1 MSEIT
6 NKKVKFKTFRFN
18 RDSDYLP
25 YYREYEMEV
34 AQDDVMLDILNK
46 IKWEFDGSFS
56 YRRSCRHGIC
66 GSCGIK
72 VNDKPVL
79 ACKERVFDLID
90 IFGEELVI
98 DPQSKQRA
106 AKDLIIDKKDFWDK
120 YNAVTPYLVADI
132 DENPTTENLVSPEEY
147 EMIDEADIC
156 VQCGSCY
163 YACPAVEVNEEY
175 FGPAALALAMRF
187 SKDVRDGATT
197 ERLKNVNQLG
207 KGIWDCVKCYEC
219 FEACPKGV
227 NPIGKITTLHQQTFQ
242 EGVHENNVAT
252 RHAVGFKNSI
262 VKHGFLDETGL
273 VMYSDGLFK
282 TATHHA
288 PTGLR
293 MMMAG
298 KVVMPW
304 ALPKSTKLAEIK
316 KLVKISS
323 TVKF

>member
-6 NKKVKFKTFRFN
+6 NKKIKFKVFRFN

-25 YYREYEMEV
+25 YYKIYEIDV
-34 AQDDVMLDILNK
+34 AQDDVMLNILNK

-66 GSCGIK
+66 GSCSIK

-98 DPQSKQRA
+98 DPQSKARA

-120 YNAVTPYLVADI
+120 YNAVQPYLVADI
-132 DENPTTENLVSPEEY
+132 DEAPTSENLVTPHEY
-147 EMIDEADIC
+147 EQIEEADIC
-156 VQCGSCY
+156 IQCGNCY
-163 YACPAVEVNEEY
+163 YACPAVEANEEY
-175 FGPAALALAMRF
+175 FGPAALALSMRF
-187 SKDVRDGATT
+187 TKDVRDNATK
-197 ERLKNVNQLG
+197 ERLENVNKLG
-207 KGIWDCVKCYEC
+207 SGIWDCVKCYEC
-219 FEACPKGV
+219 YEACPKGV
-227 NPIGKITTLHQQTFQ
+227 NPIDKITKLHLQTFE
-242 EGVHENNVAT
+242 EGVAVSNVAT
-252 RHAVGFKNSI
+252 RHAYGFKKSI

-282 TATHHA
+282 TATHHL

-293 MMMAG
+293 MMKAG

-304 ALPKSTKLAEIK
+304 KLPKSTKLDEIK

-323 TVKF
+323 KAKF